1 MKTVDDRGLAPGEPA
16 MQAPA
21 MAIERWLQPEHI
33 VLDLEAPGP
42 AAALEA
48 AAAVVGR
55 AHGIDPAPVSAALW
69 RREQAGST
77 AMGGGLAIPHA
88 SIRGIAEPLTVFARL
103 KPAIAFGAP
112 DGRPV
117 SLLLV
122 ILVPADG
129 PRDDHLA
136 LLAAVARLLSD
147 RSFVSVLETA
157 VTAPAVA
164 AAFSSGVTRVLAP

>member
-1 MKTVDDRGLAPGEPA
+1 
-16 MQAPA
+16 

-33 VLDLEAPGP
+33 LLDLEA
-42 AAALEA
+42 ADRAKALEA
-48 AAAVVGR
+48 TAAVVGR
-55 AHGIDPAPVSAALW
+55 AHGIDPAPVLAALW

-88 SIRGIAEPLTVFARL
+88 SIRGIAEPLTVFVRL

-117 SLLLV
+117 ALLLV

-129 PRDDHLA
+129 PRDDHLG
-136 LLAAVARLLSD
+136 LLATVARLLSD
-147 RSFVSVLETA
+147 RSFVSGLETA
-157 VTAPAVA
+157 PTASAVA
-164 AAFSSGVTRVLAP
+164 AAFKRGVARALAA